1 MSIIIVQ
8 NDSKSTKHASHC
20 ANSIHPA
27 DQQEFEEFRAR
38 QSVRKAS
45 NGVLTRLHFERQCFT
60 TIMPMCC
67 VLLCAIN
74 TLADQWRV
82 PNSWTDEAGDLKLTL
97 IALVMPATAC
107 KCFSQ
112 MSIMLPR

>member
-1 MSIIIVQ
+1 MSIIIDQ
-8 NDSKSTKHASHC
+8 NESISTKHASHC

-38 QSVRKAS
+38 QSVLKAS
-45 NGVLTRLHFERQCFT
+45 NGVLTQLHFERQCFT
-60 TIMPMCC
+60 TFMSMCC
-67 VLLCAIN
+67 ELLCAIN
-74 TLADQWRV
+74 TVAEQWRV

-107 KCFSQ
+107 KCVQ
-112 MSIMLPR
+112 QVSIMLPR